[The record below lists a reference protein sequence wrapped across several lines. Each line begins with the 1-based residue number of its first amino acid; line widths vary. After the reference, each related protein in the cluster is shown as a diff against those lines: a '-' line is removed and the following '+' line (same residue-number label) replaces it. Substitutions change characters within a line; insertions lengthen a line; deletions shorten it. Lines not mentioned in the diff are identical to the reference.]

1 MIPTAPKFGKVELLI
16 RTGGSSRSL
25 ETFEDCGLMI
35 TGDYIIVI
43 IDEKDDINN
52 TLTSTGNIFNLK
64 DSVFHIFVP
73 VAIAESR
80 LCTIV
85 FFTVGNLNVWIFIFV
100 WSRQPGFN
108 SIKFKIGLKAILCFM
123 LSFLEAF

>member
-16 RTGGSSRSL
+16 KTGPTSRTK

-52 TLTSTGNIFNLK
+52 TLTSTGKIFKLT
-64 DSVFHIFVP
+64 DI
-73 VAIAESR
+73 ESYR
-80 LCTIV
+80 THA
-85 FFTVGNLNVWIFIFV
+85 
-100 WSRQPGFN
+100 
-108 SIKFKIGLKAILCFM
+108 K
-123 LSFLEAF
+123 